1 MIFSSPGLRKHT
13 CDRLK
18 HTWSGCGCELW
29 THVCRRPLDLAL
41 AWSCINI
48 HKPHFK
54 HCFSSER
61 ADRPRVSGAVR
72 GILDKESRDRVCV
85 CVCLCRRC
93 HTWKPALSSAFL
105 SWKTPN
111 QTALI
116 WTSSSSTR
124 PAPANHGGRV
134 RREPGQSG
142 AGSVVWRD
150 GVNSSTAQC
159 RKGSLSPASARQ
171 SKPEKQIQPSK
182 TNEVTL

>member
-85 CVCLCRRC
+85 CVSVPPLPHLETGPVVSIPFLKNPKPNRPHLDVIQQHSPGPSQSRR
-93 HTWKPALSSAFL
+93 KGE
-105 SWKTPN
+105 
-111 QTALI
+111 
-116 WTSSSSTR
+116 TR
-124 PAPANHGGRV
+124 AWPIRSGVSRLTG
-134 RREPGQSG
+134 RREFKHSAVQERV
-142 AGSVVWRD
+142 ALARIC
-150 GVNSSTAQC
+150 SSIKA
-159 RKGSLSPASARQ
+159 RKTDPT
-171 SKPEKQIQPSK
+171 KQ
-182 TNEVTL
+182 N